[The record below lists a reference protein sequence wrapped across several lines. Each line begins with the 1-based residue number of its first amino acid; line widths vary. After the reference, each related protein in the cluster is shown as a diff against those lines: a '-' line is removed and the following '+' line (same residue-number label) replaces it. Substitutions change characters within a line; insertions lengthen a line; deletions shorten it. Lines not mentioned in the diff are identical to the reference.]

1 MSQGKRESP
10 DILTDAEVPDAARRR
25 DQPQADA
32 PATVPRPDEE
42 TSYRGGHAEDGG
54 VAQHPV
60 HDDDL
65 EDLEPD
71 DYEEMIDAVDSGG
84 FESVDPPG
92 KR

>member
-1 MSQGKRESP
+1 MPSRKRKPDELSQEMP
-10 DILTDAEVPDAARRR
+10 EELRRR

-32 PATVPRPDEE
+32 PGTVPRPDEDVRAGA
-42 TSYRGGHAEDGG
+42 SPAEDGG
-54 VAQHPV
+54 AEDHPV

-71 DYEEMIDAVDSGG
+71 DFEEMIDAVDEGG
-84 FESVDPPG
+84 FESVDPPA